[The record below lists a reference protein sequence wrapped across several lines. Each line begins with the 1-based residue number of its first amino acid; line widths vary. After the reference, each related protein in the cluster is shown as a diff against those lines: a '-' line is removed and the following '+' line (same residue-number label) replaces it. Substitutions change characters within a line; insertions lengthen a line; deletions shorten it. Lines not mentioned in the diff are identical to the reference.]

1 MSSQNKNKGN
11 NKMNDILDRINLIL
25 NEQDD
30 NKVDEKQDEYEIFF
44 NKMLKKFKVKS
55 PDQLDKKE
63 KKKFF
68 DAIEK
73 G

>member
-1 MSSQNKNKGN
+1 
-11 NKMNDILDRINLIL
+11 MNDILDRINLIL

-73 G
+73 GWTKEDDHK